1 MRLSLPDTTENC
13 INYVVALLIGTLS
26 TFTQCYQ
33 WWKAKTL
40 PYEHAITAYGTAIAG
55 LPSQIA
61 YGSWQKNLPWY
72 HHLTTLLAQYTMLNF
87 NNNHNQTLTR
97 ITTTIAFK

>member
-1 MRLSLPDTTENC
+1 MDKRNMRLSIPDTTELC
-13 INYVVALLIGTLS
+13 QLAHSVINSGRPKLS
-26 TFTQCYQ
+26 YKHTI
-33 WWKAKTL
+33 A
-40 PYEHAITAYGTAIAG
+40 ANGTAIAG

-87 NNNHNQTLTR
+87 NNNHKQT
-97 ITTTIAFK
+97 